1 VSIWPESFTELR
13 GRWPDLPGPG
23 LAAMFDTLPPRVHER
38 IWDELKRQADL
49 RIDGELIYERRLC
62 EEWPP
67 PPKRHAPSHGTATST
82 STRRGRVQ
90 FPDHGDPLKSIP
102 ADVYLPI
109 LTGEVV
115 SASGRTRCP
124 MRDHPDE
131 HPSAKAYG
139 TRWVCFSCGA
149 KGGIIEAAAEAYGV
163 EPMGSGYLKLR
174 DRIVRDLLLAPLPSE
189 GV

>member
-1 VSIWPESFTELR
+1 VLLE
-13 GRWPDLPGPG
+13 
-23 LAAMFDTLPPRVHER
+23 AFDTLSQREQ
-38 IWDELKRQADL
+38 DEAWNDL
-49 RIDGELIYERRLC
+49 RRRADMRLEGELLYEKRLG

-67 PPKRHAPSHGTATST
+67 PKRRTSSHGTPTST
-82 STRRGRVQ
+82 STRAGRVR
-90 FPDHGDPLKSIP
+90 FPDHGDPLKSIA

-115 SASGRTRCP
+115 SPSGRTRCP

-149 KGGIIEAAAEAYGV
+149 MGGIIDAAAEAYGL
-163 EPMGSGYLKLR
+163 EPTGSDYLKLR
-174 DRIVRDLLLAPLPSE
+174 DRIVRDLLLTPLPSE
-189 GV
+189 ADR